1 MIFNKYYD
9 RTLWIML
16 SSNKRQRI
24 LDFVNNIPKGL
35 LKKIQSSLEMY
46 QLFLFGLAMDKENIQ
61 LSGSIKTNG
70 DMLYEYYI
78 NKDTGIL
85 NIKEYILDEEE
96 KYRKF
101 EINIYPFKD
110 GYNKKLG
117 NLDTYYLGN
126 IYYNF
131 MEEYDD
137 ETCYLIDYEKV
148 DFDLM
153 KIPFNKYVL
162 CLKQKFPVFKDNG
175 DIVNDIK
182 NKYSFV
188 DVKDIPYSVN
198 REVLNRKYTRSR
210 RKF

>member
-46 QLFLFGLAMDKENIQ
+46 QLFLFGLAMDKENIE

>member
-24 LDFVNNIPKGL
+24 LDFVNNIPKDL

-46 QLFLFGLAMDKENIQ
+46 QLSLFGLAMDKENIE

-70 DMLYEYYI
+70 DMLYEYCI
-78 NKDTGIL
+78 NKDAGIL
-85 NIKEYILDEEE
+85 NIKEYISDDEE

-110 GYNKKLG
+110 EYNKNMGSLE
-117 NLDTYYLGN
+117 TYYLGN
-126 IYYNF
+126 IFYNF

-137 ETCYLIDYEKV
+137 EICYLIDYEKV
-148 DFDLM
+148 DFNL
-153 KIPFNKYVL
+153 IRLLFNNYFVCSIQAL
-162 CLKQKFPVFKDNG
+162 PIFKSSG
-175 DIVNDIK
+175 EIVRSVK
-182 NKYSFV
+182 NKYSYV
-188 DVKDIPYSVN
+188 DTKNIPCDFDRDI
-198 REVLNRKYTRSR
+198 LNTKYTLSR

>member
-46 QLFLFGLAMDKENIQ
+46 QLFLFGLAMDKENIE

-126 IYYNF
+126 IYYNL

-153 KIPFNKYVL
+153 KIPFNRYVL

>member
-46 QLFLFGLAMDKENIQ
+46 QLFLFGLAMDKENIE

-85 NIKEYILDEEE
+85 NIKEYILDEEA

-153 KIPFNKYVL
+153 KMPFNKYIL
-162 CLKQKFPVFKDNG
+162 SLKQKSPVFKDNG